1 MTAVVAFDPGPH
13 VGVATWYGSIDSW
26 GEAAHD
32 PENIWLYAER
42 WIQEHDVVVCEDFAI
57 LGSRDKNSNAT
68 IEMIGVLRYLAW
80 KHRKPF
86 ITQRPADAKF
96 SSNDKLK
103 KLGWWKP
110 ASADHAR
117 SASRHL
123 LLYLVNT
130 RQIDASIFLEG

>member
-1 MTAVVAFDPGPH
+1 MTCIIAFDPGPH
-13 VGVATWYGSIDSW
+13 VGVATWEDGAW
-26 GEAAHD
+26 AEAEHTPMD
-32 PENIWLYAER
+32 VWLHGER
-42 WIQEHDVVVCEDFAI
+42 WIRAYNVVVCEDFTI

-68 IEMIGVLRYLAW
+68 IEMVGVLRYLCW
-80 KHRKPF
+80 KNGIQF
-86 ITQRPADAKF
+86 VTQRASDAKF

-130 RQIDASIFLEG
+130 RQIDPAQFL